1 MDGTKGIMLVRT
13 TSLSKLLE
21 REDMSSEDILKKF
34 WIPHGNIFSL
44 LSREEDFMEA
54 TWEKLPALTYAVISY
69 QWTQKW
75 HSMVKFILNSPNR
88 VRADWMWIDCKCL
101 DQMDPN
107 KMATI
112 SRSDDIY
119 RNAKEYHLIEI
130 GSLSRG
136 WVLFEL
142 SSVKLAPIIHTS
154 IQDPAGKELIKK
166 HLASTG
172 FKGSAFKVEAD
183 RDVVRKKI
191 IGRYESV
198 ANFDREIVKI
208 VNKFF

>member
-1 MDGTKGIMLVRT
+1 MLVRT

-21 REDMSSEDILKKF
+21 REDMSSEDILEKF
-34 WIPHGNIFSL
+34 WKPHGNIFSL
-44 LSREEDFMEA
+44 LSQEEFRSA
-54 TWEKLPALTYAVISY
+54 TWEELPDLTYAVISY

-75 HSMVKFILNSPNR
+75 HSMVKFILNSTNR
-88 VRADWMWIDCKCL
+88 VKADWMWIDCKCL
-101 DQMDPN
+101 DQMDKN

-112 SRSDDIY
+112 SRSDEIY
-119 RNAKEYHLIEI
+119 SNAKEYHLIEI
-130 GSLSRG
+130 GSLTRG

-142 SSVKLAPIIHTS
+142 SSVVLAPIIHTS

-172 FKGSAFKVEAD
+172 FEGSAFKVEAD
-183 RDVVRKKI
+183 RDIVRKKI
-191 IGRYESV
+191 IGRFKSV
-198 ANFDREIVKI
+198 AIFDREIVKI

>member
-1 MDGTKGIMLVRT
+1 MVRT

-34 WIPHGNIFSL
+34 WIPHGNIYSL
-44 LSREEDFMEA
+44 LSRDEFMEA
-54 TWEKLPALTYAVISY
+54 TWEDLPGLAYAVVSY

-75 HSMVKFILNSPNR
+75 HSMVKFILTSTNR
-88 VRADWMWIDCKCL
+88 VKADWMWIDCKCL
-101 DQMDPN
+101 DQMDLN

-112 SRSDDIY
+112 SRSDEIY
-119 RNAKEYHLIEI
+119 LNAKEYHLIEI
-130 GSLSRG
+130 GSLTRG

-142 SSVKLAPIIHTS
+142 SSVQLPPIIHIST
-154 IQDPAGKELIKK
+154 QDPAGKELIKR

-172 FKGSAFKVEAD
+172 FEGSAFKVEAD

-191 IGRYESV
+191 IGRYKSV
-198 ANFDREIVKI
+198 ANFDLEIVEI